1 MTFKNPVLRGFNADP
16 SLCKVGEDFY
26 LATST
31 FEWYPGVQIH
41 HSRDLENWALVSRPL
56 GRADQLDMRGNPDGC
71 GVWAPALSYADGL
84 FWLIYTNVRR
94 FDGNYKDTP
103 NYLTTAPAI
112 DGPWSPGIYLNNSGF
127 DPSLFH
133 DDDGRKYLLNMVWDH
148 RATLP
153 GRQSP
158 ADLFGGILMQEYDH
172 AQQRLIGKVRK
183 IFHRSPIGM
192 TEAPHIFKRDGFY
205 YLITAEGGT
214 SYDHAVT
221 HARARDINGPYEIH
235 PQNPVLTTAGSTHG
249 IQRVGHGQLV
259 DLGDGTALHSFLC
272 SRPVETGVTGASGET
287 RRSPMGREAGLVR
300 LRFRDDGWV
309 EPVAAEDLPLQDRAE
324 PVAAKVVDYDFA
336 AADSLPMDFQW
347 LRSPQPERLFS
358 LTENPGRLTLFG
370 RESIGNW
377 FEQALVARRRT
388 EFRCS
393 FETSMEFDP
402 EDFQQMA
409 GLVVY
414 YNRQMFHYLCVS
426 QDDDGV
432 KRLMIQSII
441 KGWPDC
447 PLDFPVG
454 EGEAVPRGETLHLG
468 VDINDDALQFRY
480 RLEGGEWTSFGP
492 VLSSF
497 EISDEGGRGEHANFT
512 GTFIG
517 MAAQDLTG
525 QARQATFAAACYT
538 EG

>member
-1 MTFKNPVLRGFNADP
+1 MNFQNPILRGFNADP
-16 SLCKVGEDFY
+16 SLCKVGDEFFI
-26 LATST
+26 ATST

-41 HSRDLENWALVSRPL
+41 HSRDLANWKLVCRPL
-56 GRADQLDMRGNPDGC
+56 SRADQLDLRGNPDSC

-84 FWLIYTNVRR
+84 FWLVYTNVKR

-103 NYLTTAPAI
+103 NYLTTAPSI
-112 DGPWSPGIYLNNSGF
+112 EGPWSPGIYLNNSGF

-153 GRQSP
+153 GRRPP
-158 ADLFGGILMQEYDH
+158 ADLFGGILLQEYDH
-172 AQQRLIGKVRK
+172 SQQRLVGRSQN
-183 IFHRSPIGM
+183 IFHRSEIGLA
-192 TEAPHIFKRDGFY
+192 EAPHVFKREGYY

-214 SYDHAVT
+214 GYEHAVT
-221 HARARDINGPYEIH
+221 HARSTEITGPYDIH
-235 PQNPVLTTAGSTHG
+235 PQNPVLSTSGSTHG

-272 SRPVETGVTGASGET
+272 SRPVETGVAGGSGET
-287 RRSPMGREAGLVR
+287 RRSPMGREAGIVR
-300 LRFRDDGWV
+300 MRFRDDGWI
-309 EPVAAEDLPLQDRAE
+309 EPIKAEDLPLQDRDVPIKPE
-324 PVAAKVVDYDFA
+324 KHVYDFA
-336 AADSLPMDFQW
+336 TAEGLPADFQW
-347 LRSPQPERLFS
+347 LRSPEPERLFS
-358 LTENPGRLTLFG
+358 FTENPGRLTLFG
-370 RESIGNW
+370 RESIGSW

-388 EFRCS
+388 EFCCD
-393 FETSMEFDP
+393 FETSMEFEP

-414 YNRQMFHYLCVS
+414 YSRQMFHYLCVS

-432 KRLMIQSII
+432 KRLMIQSTL

-447 PLDFPVG
+447 PLTFPVG
-454 EGEAVPRGETLHLG
+454 EGEEVPRGEVLHLG
-468 VDINDDALQFRY
+468 VNIQDDNLQFRA
-480 RLEGGEWTSFGP
+480 RWGDSEWMLFGP
-492 VLSSF
+492 VLGSF
-497 EISDEGGRGEHANFT
+497 EISDEGGRGEHGNFT

-525 QARQATFAAACYT
+525 QARQATFTSAQYT
-538 EG
+538 AG

>member
-1 MTFKNPVLRGFNADP
+1 
-16 SLCKVGEDFY
+16 
-26 LATST
+26 
-31 FEWYPGVQIH
+31 
-41 HSRDLENWALVSRPL
+41 
-56 GRADQLDMRGNPDGC
+56 
-71 GVWAPALSYADGL
+71 
-84 FWLIYTNVRR
+84 
-94 FDGNYKDTP
+94 
-103 NYLTTAPAI
+103 
-112 DGPWSPGIYLNNSGF
+112 
-127 DPSLFH
+127 
-133 DDDGRKYLLNMVWDH
+133 
-148 RATLP
+148 
-153 GRQSP
+153 
-158 ADLFGGILMQEYDH
+158 
-172 AQQRLIGKVRK
+172 
-183 IFHRSPIGM
+183 
-192 TEAPHIFKRDGFY
+192 
-205 YLITAEGGT
+205 
-214 SYDHAVT
+214 
-221 HARARDINGPYEIH
+221 
-235 PQNPVLTTAGSTHG
+235 
-249 IQRVGHGQLV
+249 
-259 DLGDGTALHSFLC
+259 
-272 SRPVETGVTGASGET
+272 
-287 RRSPMGREAGLVR
+287 
-300 LRFRDDGWV
+300 
-309 EPVAAEDLPLQDRAE
+309 
-324 PVAAKVVDYDFA
+324 
-336 AADSLPMDFQW
+336 MDFQW

-480 RLEGGEWTSFGP
+480 RLEGG
-492 VLSSF
+492 
-497 EISDEGGRGEHANFT
+497 GRRSGLCLAVSRSLTKAGAASMPTT

-525 QARQATFAAACYT
+525 QARQATFAAARYT

>member
-1 MTFKNPVLRGFNADP
+1 
-16 SLCKVGEDFY
+16 
-26 LATST
+26 
-31 FEWYPGVQIH
+31 
-41 HSRDLENWALVSRPL
+41 
-56 GRADQLDMRGNPDGC
+56 
-71 GVWAPALSYADGL
+71 
-84 FWLIYTNVRR
+84 
-94 FDGNYKDTP
+94 
-103 NYLTTAPAI
+103 
-112 DGPWSPGIYLNNSGF
+112 
-127 DPSLFH
+127 
-133 DDDGRKYLLNMVWDH
+133 MVWDH

-153 GRQSP
+153 GRQPP

-172 AQQRLIGKVRK
+172 GQQRLIGKVRK

-214 SYDHAVT
+214 GYEHAVT
-221 HARARDINGPYEIH
+221 HARSRDINGPYDIH

-249 IQRVGHGQLV
+249 IQRVGHGQLA

-287 RRSPMGREAGLVR
+287 RRSPMGREAGLVC
-300 LRFRDDGWV
+300 LRFREDGWV

-324 PVAAKVVDYDFA
+324 AVTPKIFEYDFA
-336 AADSLPMDFQW
+336 TAETPPMDFQW
-347 LRSPQPERLFS
+347 LRSPKPERLFS
-358 LTENPGRLTLFG
+358 LTDNPGCLTLFG

-393 FETSMEFDP
+393 FETSMEFEP

-426 QDDDGV
+426 QDDEGV
-432 KRLMIQSII
+432 KRLMIQSTI

-468 VDINDDALQFRY
+468 VDINDDALQFRC
-480 RLEGGEWTSFGP
+480 RLEGGDWTPVGP

-525 QARQATFAAACYT
+525 QARQATFAAARYT